1 MVETLSN
8 QTSIA
13 PVFVAQ
19 DHLSVDLLLNLD
31 AARRLAPFMR
41 CEHSLG
47 SAAEELDM
55 PASSLAY
62 WVGRFQKAGL
72 VTVVRHEARAG
83 KPIPIYRAIAS
94 EFQVPLDAMSPGQR
108 DEFLNGSRRHV
119 FAEFTRA
126 VDTVAEKYLRRGI
139 CVRPHSDRG
148 VEIEFLDPDDELPVS
163 VAESWGVASLTD
175 EEARE
180 LQATL
185 QAMSK
190 KYSERRDQPG
200 TKQYVMVLGLAPKPR
215 R

>member
-8 QTSIA
+8 QTGVA
-13 PVFVAQ
+13 PVFVAR
-19 DHLSVDLLLNLD
+19 DHLSVDLLLNLE

-47 SAAEELDM
+47 SAAEELGM

-62 WVGRFQKAGL
+62 WIGRFQKAGL
-72 VTVVRHEARAG
+72 LSVVRHEPRAG
-83 KPIPIYRAIAS
+83 KPIPIYRAMAG
-94 EFQVPLDAMSPGQR
+94 EFQVPLDAMPPGMR
-108 DEFLNGSRRHV
+108 DEFLNGSRRHM
-119 FAEFTRA
+119 FDEFTKA
-126 VDTVAEKYLRRGI
+126 VDAVAEKYLRRGI
-139 CVRPHSDRG
+139 SVRPHVDRG
-148 VEIEFLDPDDELPVS
+148 VEIEFLDAEDELPVS

-175 EEARE
+175 DEARE